1 MTYHCDPEGNS
12 VDIVLDIDGQ
22 AHVITIPTS
31 EVERIYTTLR
41 AAEYGTTVPAH
52 DLGDDK

>member
-22 AHVITIPTS
+22 AHVITIPAS
-31 EVERIYTTLR
+31 GVARIYTTLR
-41 AAEYGTTVPAH
+41 AAQLIAYAEA
-52 DLGDDK
+52 LEAR

>member
-1 MTYHCDPEGNS
+1 MTYFT
-12 VDIVLDIDGQ
+12 GQ

-41 AAEYGTTVPAH
+41 AAEYGTTTPTS
-52 DLGDDK
+52 DLGDDE

>member
-41 AAEYGTTVPAH
+41 AAEYGTTTPTSY
-52 DLGDDK
+52 LGDDE